1 MKRLH
6 SFIGVAII
14 LLFVF
19 SIGCAGFDLAG
30 MSRPDEMTVK
40 EQAIVWMSI
49 YNAQYDDYKATVKR
63 GNLTENQKEI
73 LRVKKRVLTI
83 AWDLLKT
90 HAEYADTGQLPS
102 KQFEAQLSNI
112 IEQLLLGGI
121 PWLLQF

>member
-1 MKRLH
+1 MNRKH
-6 SFIGVAII
+6 SLLGVIII

-19 SIGCAGFDLAG
+19 SIGCASFDLAG
-30 MSRPDEMTVK
+30 TNRPDQMTIK
-40 EQAIVWMSI
+40 EQATVWMSI

-63 GNLTENQKEI
+63 GNLTENQKQI
-73 LRVKKRVLTI
+73 LRVKKQVLTI

-90 HAEYADTGQLPS
+90 YAEYADTGQLPS
-102 KQFEAQLSNI
+102 RQFEAQLSNI